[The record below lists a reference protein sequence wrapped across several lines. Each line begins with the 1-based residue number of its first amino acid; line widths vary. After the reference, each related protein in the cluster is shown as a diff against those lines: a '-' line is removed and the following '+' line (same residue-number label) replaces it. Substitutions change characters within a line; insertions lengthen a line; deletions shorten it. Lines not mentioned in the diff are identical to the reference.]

1 MKSWY
6 SSKRKQIA
14 KINLLQDLYNMW
26 SWPIQWKTNG
36 ESEQEGREK
45 AMGYTLKD
53 CQNSLVAQT
62 VKRPP
67 AMQETRVRSLGQEDP
82 LEKKMA
88 IHSSTLAWRIPWMK
102 EPGGL
107 QSVGSQRSGHDW
119 VTSHITHRRTLSG
132 KLRFNKRSN
141 KRPMGLKWNE
151 RGRVW

>member
-14 KINLLQDLYNMW
+14 KINLLQDLYNLW

-102 EPGGL
+102 EPG
-107 QSVGSQRSGHDW
+107 RSTVQGIPKSSTW
-119 VTSHITHRRTLSG
+119 LSN
-132 KLRFNKRSN
+132 FNKSF
-141 KRPMGLKWNE
+141 KTWSTLKKKKQQKSLKE
-151 RGRVW
+151 TSL